1 MANSYVTN
9 LYPKPT
15 AGVGDRQLTCS
26 STAGDFFGKQANGSA
41 GGTTVDGNSDAFNKL
56 TRYVVIDVQVADARV
71 TYDGT
76 ASGGQPTASRGHILY
91 AGRSYTWSK
100 QAAEKAFVI
109 NDGSTNAVLHVSE
122 FTD

>member
-15 AGVGDRQLTCS
+15 VGVSDQTLTV
-26 STAGDFFGKQANGSA
+26 STSVVQFG
-41 GGTTVDGNSDAFNKL
+41 TAFNSL
-56 TRYVVIDVQVADARV
+56 TRYIVLDVQGADVRV
-71 TYDGT
+71 TYDDS
-76 ASGGQPTASRGHILY
+76 APTTSNGHILF

-100 QAAEKAFVI
+100 AAAQAAKFI
-109 NDGSTNAVLHVSE
+109 RDGGTDATIHASE

>member
-15 AGVGDRQLTCS
+15 PGVTDQTLTVDA
-26 STAGDFFGKQANGSA
+26 TAGGVQFG
-41 GGTTVDGNSDAFNKL
+41 TAFNSL
-56 TRYVVIDVQVADARV
+56 TRYIVLDVQGADVRV
-71 TYDGT
+71 TYDDS
-76 ASGGQPTASRGHILY
+76 APTTTNGHILF

-100 QAAEKAFVI
+100 QAAAAAKFI
-109 NDGSTNAVLHVSE
+109 RDGGTDATIHASE

>member
-15 AGVGDRQLTCS
+15 PGVADQTLTV
-26 STAGDFFGKQANGSA
+26 STSVVPFG
-41 GGTTVDGNSDAFNKL
+41 TAFNSL
-56 TRYVVIDVQVADARV
+56 TRYIVLDVQGADVRV
-71 TYDGT
+71 TYDD
-76 ASGGQPTASRGHILY
+76 SDPTTSNGHILF

-100 QAAEKAFVI
+100 QAAAAAKFI
-109 NDGSTNAVLHVSE
+109 RDGGTDATIHASE

>member
-15 AGVGDRQLTCS
+15 SGIKLRKMDVDSTSAAHSLINSVASGTVLSDGT
-26 STAGDFFGKQANGSA
+26 TAG
-41 GGTTVDGNSDAFNKL
+41 AFDSL
-56 TRYVVIDVQVADARV
+56 TRYVVIDVQDADAFV
-71 TYDGT
+71 TYDGST
-76 ASGGQPTASRGHILY
+76 PSATYGHRLY

-100 QAAEKAFVI
+100 QAATVAIFVAT
-109 NDGSTNAVLHVSE
+109 GSTTSVIQASE

>member
-15 AGVGDRQLTCS
+15 PGVTDQTLTVDA
-26 STAGDFFGKQANGSA
+26 TAGGVQFG
-41 GGTTVDGNSDAFNKL
+41 TAFNSL
-56 TRYVVIDVQVADARV
+56 TRYIVLDVQGADVRV
-71 TYDGT
+71 TYDDS
-76 ASGGQPTASRGHILY
+76 APTTSNGHILF

-100 QAAEKAFVI
+100 QAAAAAKFI
-109 NDGSTNAVLHVSE
+109 QDGGTSATIHASE

>member
-15 AGVGDRQLTCS
+15 PGVTDQTLTVDA
-26 STAGDFFGKQANGSA
+26 TAGGVQFG
-41 GGTTVDGNSDAFNKL
+41 TAFNSL
-56 TRYVVIDVQVADARV
+56 TRYIVLDVQGEDVRV
-71 TYDGT
+71 TYDDS
-76 ASGGQPTASRGHILY
+76 APTTTNGHILF

-100 QAAEKAFVI
+100 QAAAAAKFI
-109 NDGSTNAVLHVSE
+109 RDGGTDATIHASE